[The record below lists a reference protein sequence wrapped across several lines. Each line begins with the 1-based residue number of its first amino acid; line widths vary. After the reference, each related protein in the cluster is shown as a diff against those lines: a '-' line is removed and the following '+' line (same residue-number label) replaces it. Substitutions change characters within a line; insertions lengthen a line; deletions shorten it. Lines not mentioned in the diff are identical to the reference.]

1 MARAARRG
9 GVVWLRLG
17 RFVGHL
23 PLPGLLGMLA
33 LLAGCTVGPD
43 YVRPTA
49 EAPAAFKESEGW
61 KVAQPQ
67 DEIPRGK
74 WWEMFNDPQL
84 SALVEQVD
92 VSNQTIA
99 VAQANFQLAR
109 ALVQGARSAYF
120 PTVGVGAAV
129 TRSSQSST
137 LGSQPVARGVNTDY
151 LLSGD
156 VSWEVDLWGRVRRS
170 VESNEASAQASAG
183 DLQTARLSAQ
193 AELAQDYFQLRALDA
208 ERQLLE
214 ASVVAYQK
222 SLQLTQN
229 RYAAGVASKVD
240 VALAQTLVKTTQAQ
254 AIDIGVQ
261 RAQLEHAI
269 AVLIGKPP
277 SQLSLAASPLTAE
290 PPPVPVGV
298 PSALLERRPDIAAA
312 ERRVAAAN
320 AQIGVAIAAYY
331 PTLTLGATVGFE
343 TTDLSQLLTTPSRF
357 WALGPAAVAETVFDG
372 GLRRAQTQQA
382 RAAYDGNVAFYR
394 QTVLSAFQEV
404 EDNLAALR
412 ILADEAIA
420 QDEAV
425 KAAEEAVRLTT
436 NQYKAGTVSFLD
448 VVVSQTAAL
457 NNQRAAV
464 DVQGRRITAAVLLVK
479 ALGGGW
485 NASQLP
491 TPADLVGGDAAA
503 PATPAKPHSG
513 G

>member
-1 MARAARRG
+1 M
-9 GVVWLRLG
+9 
-17 RFVGHL
+17 
-23 PLPGLLGMLA
+23 
-33 LLAGCTVGPD
+33 
-43 YVRPTA
+43 
-49 EAPAAFKESEGW
+49 
-61 KVAQPQ
+61 
-67 DEIPRGK
+67 
-74 WWEMFNDPQL
+74 
-84 SALVEQVD
+84 
-92 VSNQTIA
+92 
-99 VAQANFQLAR
+99 
-109 ALVQGARSAYF
+109 
-120 PTVGVGAAV
+120 
-129 TRSSQSST
+129 
-137 LGSQPVARGVNTDY
+137 
-151 LLSGD
+151 
-156 VSWEVDLWGRVRRS
+156 
-170 VESNEASAQASAG
+170 
-183 DLQTARLSAQ
+183 
-193 AELAQDYFQLRALDA
+193 
-208 ERQLLE
+208 LE

-277 SQLSLAASPLTAE
+277 SEFSLAAAPLAGE

-331 PTLTLGATVGFE
+331 PTLTLGAAVGFE
-343 TTDLSQLLTTPSRF
+343 TTDLSQWLTAPSRF
-357 WALGPAAVAETVFDG
+357 WAVGPAAVAETVFDG

-382 RAAYDGNVAFYR
+382 RAAYDGNVASYR
-394 QTVLSAFQEV
+394 QTVLTAFQEV

-412 ILADEAIA
+412 ILEQEAIA

-425 KAAEEAVRLTT
+425 KAAEESVRLTT
-436 NQYKAGTVSFLD
+436 NQYKAGTVSYLD

-457 NNQRAAV
+457 NNQRTAV
-464 DVQGRRITAAVLLVK
+464 DIQGRRITAAVLLVK

-485 NASQLP
+485 SASQLP
-491 TPADLVGGDAAA
+491 TADELVGEDAAA
-503 PATPAKPHSG
+503 PAPPAKARSG